1 MRTFIS
7 VTISTLIALALLAGC
22 GEVPKAPPTGPMP
35 PPQVGV
41 AVPIAKTLPITREF
55 TGRLEA
61 MQTVELR
68 SRVGGT
74 ILEVLVADGAEVKA
88 GDVIMRIDDEP
99 LKATL
104 TRIEAERTGAAARL
118 TQAQQQFD
126 RTKDL
131 VANKIV
137 SQQAF
142 DDAQSALNVA
152 TAVLAAA
159 DAGLVNA
166 KLDLSHATI
175 TAPIAGRIGRIQST
189 VGNVVQASG
198 MAPGTLLAT
207 LVSID
212 PVYAVF
218 DLDETTWQKIGA
230 LLRASANAN
239 GQGENAVPVNVAL
252 PGEQGFPHVGAVSFV
267 DNQIDSASGSIRIR
281 ATVPNPGRA
290 LTPGAFARI
299 QVQVAPPRP
308 VLLIN
313 ERAVQAQL
321 MTRYVL
327 VVDEHGGTSFRPV
340 QLGENAE
347 GLRVVLTGLAP
358 TDTIAVNNLAKI
370 FIPGMPVTPVPASM
384 MTTQNDAPAG
394 VAPPAGAS
402 PASAPPAGA
411 PPAGAKKAAEPV
423 EAPKKAEG
431 K

>member
-1 MRTFIS
+1 MRTFLS
-7 VTISTLIALALLAGC
+7 LTSSALAALALLAGC
-22 GEVPKAPPTGPMP
+22 GKAPTAAPAGHMP
-35 PPQVGV
+35 PPPVGV
-41 AVPIAKTLPITREF
+41 AAPIAKTLPITREF

-88 GDVIMRIDDEP
+88 GEVIMRIDDEP

-104 TRIEAERTGAAARL
+104 TRIEAERTGAAARQM
-118 TQAQQQFD
+118 QAQQQFD

-131 VANKIV
+131 VATKIV

-142 DDAQSALNVA
+142 DDAQSALNIA

-218 DLDETTWQKIGA
+218 DLDETSWQKIGA
-230 LLRASANAN
+230 GLRASATAN
-239 GQGENAVPVNVAL
+239 GKGDTAVPVSVAL
-252 PGEQGFPHVGAVSFV
+252 PGEQGFPHVGVVSFV

-281 ATVPNPGRA
+281 ATLPNPGRE
-290 LTPGAFARI
+290 LTPGAFAR
-299 QVQVAPPRP
+299 VRLQVAPPRP
-308 VLLIN
+308 VLLVN
-313 ERAVQAQL
+313 ERAVQAKL
-321 MTRYVL
+321 LTRYVL
-327 VVDEHGGTSFRPV
+327 VVDGQGGTSFRPV
-340 QLGENAE
+340 ELGENAD
-347 GLRVVLTGLAP
+347 GLRVVTSGLAP

-370 FIPGMPVTPVPASM
+370 YAPGMPVTPVPASM
-384 MTTQNDAPAG
+384 VTTIND
-394 VAPPAGAS
+394 VPPASG
-402 PASAPPAGA
+402 
-411 PPAGAKKAAEPV
+411 PV